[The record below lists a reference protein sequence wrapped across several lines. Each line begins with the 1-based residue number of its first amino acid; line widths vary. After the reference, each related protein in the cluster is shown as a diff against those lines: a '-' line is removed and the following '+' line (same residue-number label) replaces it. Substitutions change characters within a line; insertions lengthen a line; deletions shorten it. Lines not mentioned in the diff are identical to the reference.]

1 MKKIILLISLCLFS
15 SMSWS
20 KCIQGD
26 CINGEGT
33 YILPSGEKHVG
44 QWKDSVKNGEGTHTW
59 PSGEKFVGQFKDDKL
74 DGQGSYTLPDGRKY
88 VGQFKDSKF
97 DGQGAFT
104 WPSGQKYVGQ
114 FKDDKFDGQGSYT
127 WPDGRKYVG
136 QWKDGKKN
144 GQGSYTWPDGQ
155 KYVGQFK
162 KDMRDG
168 LGSHTRT
175 DGSQYVGQFKDG
187 SPISGRGIDY
197 LYDGRQMIHHEGR
210 TELKNTK
217 GELIV
222 FDLSA
227 EDIAAVRSESANK
240 KRRAD
245 ERLARQK
252 QEKERQLAEK
262 LQQDRN
268 KIVNIQQQLIDHLYL
283 TGSVDGVV
291 GNATRN
297 ALREFYKNADLRL
310 PAFDALNVIAED
322 LNSNHIRSAGGC
334 SLTHKEMLTY
344 AFTVCFTIDR

>member
-26 CINGEGT
+26 CVNGQGT
-33 YILPSGEKHVG
+33 Y
-44 QWKDSVKNGEGTHTW
+44 TW
-59 PSGEKFVGQFKDDKL
+59 PSG
-74 DGQGSYTLPDGRKY
+74 SKY
-88 VGQFKDSKF
+88 VGQFKDN
-97 DGQGAFT
+97 
-104 WPSGQKYVGQ
+104 
-114 FKDDKFDGQGSYT
+114 KFDGQGSYT
-127 WPDGRKYVG
+127 WPDGLKYVG
-136 QWKDGKKN
+136 QWKDGNFDGQGTYTSPSGEKYVGQFKDDIRN
-144 GQGSYTWPDGQ
+144 GQGTYTWPSGKKYAGQYKDGKQNGQGTFTWPDGQ

-168 LGSHTRT
+168 KGSHTRT
-175 DGSQYVGQFKDG
+175 DGSKYVGQFKDN
-187 SPISGRGIDY
+187 SPVHGRGIDY
-197 LYDGRQMIHHEGR
+197 LYDGRQMIHYGAR
-210 TELKNTK
+210 TELRNAN
-217 GELIV
+217 GELISS
-222 FDLSA
+222 DLSVD
-227 EDIAAVRSESANK
+227 DIAAVRSESANK
-240 KRRAD
+240 KHRAD

-262 LQQDRN
+262 RQQDRN